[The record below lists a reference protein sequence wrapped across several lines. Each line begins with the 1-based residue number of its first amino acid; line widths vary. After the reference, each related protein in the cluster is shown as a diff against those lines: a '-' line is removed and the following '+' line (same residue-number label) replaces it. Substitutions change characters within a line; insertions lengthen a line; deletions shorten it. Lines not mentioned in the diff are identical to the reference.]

1 MIMSNLTDRI
11 VMLLRT
17 EAASNALAEILD
29 EARDELAAIDEACA
43 VAKEKVLDPFSTS
56 SVVAKAKTQ
65 LEDLTLQAS
74 RLEAAIDRLTGQLET
89 ARAREAEAS
98 RKVRYAEA
106 KAERDALAEALLE
119 RYTAAA
125 AEIASLLMQIAS
137 VDQKVAA
144 ANEERPEDAPWLE
157 PVTQLTQISGGWPLA
172 NSIRLPALATQ
183 GIPDHVRAHPT
194 QQFLWPTGR
203 Q

>member
-125 AEIASLLMQIAS
+125 AEIASLLIRIAP
-137 VDQKVAA
+137 VDAKVSA
-144 ANEERPEDAPWLE
+144 ANRDLPADASYIE
-157 PVTQLTQISGGWPLA
+157 TVAQLTTISGGWELA
-172 NSIRLPALATQ
+172 HTVRLPAIVAV
-183 GIPDHVRAHPT
+183 GVPDHVRTHPGQT
-194 QQFLWPTGR
+194 ALWSNGR